1 MRAALASRASSASGS
16 MCRAFVAG
24 SARRSCSRAA
34 TVASTSSR
42 RANVV
47 RVVAARNVPRRPLL
61 VSGVAGAAFASLGG
75 AGALPP
81 RRERRDGRSSVAPA
95 VAAIRD
101 LIPGQTLADGAFE
114 VLSVEEV
121 SEYSVAC
128 VELLHVATGAR
139 WMHCGADD
147 PNNVFNVAF
156 RTTPTDSTGVAHIL
170 EHTALCGSDRYPVR
184 DPFFNML
191 RRSLSTFMNAMTAA
205 DYTCY
210 PFSTM
215 NETDYFNLLGVYLDA
230 AFFPKLTPRGFPAGG
245 PPPRVQRQGRPK
257 LRAHDQGRRVQRDEG
272 RDGVAVRAV
281 RQGALRGAVP
291 DEHVPPQLRR
301 GPREH
306 PELTHEDLVR
316 FHATHYHPSNARFF
330 TYGDLP
336 LEPTLKA
343 AHEKAL
349 YIRPDRRERPGGG
362 GRGAAHGAGPCG
374 RWRSPR
380 RRWWRIPSGRR
391 RCPSRTSL

>member
-24 SARRSCSRAA
+24 SARRSCCRAA
-34 TVASTSSR
+34 STSSRGFTSSR

-75 AGALPP
+75 AGAP
-81 RRERRDGRSSVAPA
+81 RPVANAATVAPSVAPA

-156 RTTPTDSTGVAHIL
+156 A
-170 EHTALCGSDRYPVR
+170 
-184 DPFFNML
+184 
-191 RRSLSTFMNAMTAA
+191 
-205 DYTCY
+205 
-210 PFSTM
+210 
-215 NETDYFNLLGVYLDA
+215 
-230 AFFPKLTPRGFPAGG
+230 
-245 PPPRVQRQGRPK
+245 PPRRT
-257 LRAHDQGRRVQRDEG
+257 
-272 RDGVAVRAV
+272 
-281 RQGALRGAVP
+281 
-291 DEHVPPQLRR
+291 PP
-301 GPREH
+301 
-306 PELTHEDLVR
+306 
-316 FHATHYHPSNARFF
+316 A
-330 TYGDLP
+330 
-336 LEPTLKA
+336 
-343 AHEKAL
+343 
-349 YIRPDRRERPGGG
+349 
-362 GRGAAHGAGPCG
+362 
-374 RWRSPR
+374 
-380 RRWWRIPSGRR
+380 
-391 RCPSRTSL
+391 SRTSSSTPRCAARTGTQSATPSSTCSAEASPRS